1 MVHPRQRT
9 SFFFLFGFFF
19 IGESELT
26 LLLLLFLSPGHQT
39 TEQEHLMR
47 AGHYLSFYYL
57 LWMFYELTG
66 GEMSVKMHVIA
77 LTVHCTFN
85 VYGWLV

>member
-1 MVHPRQRT
+1 MC
-9 SFFFLFGFFF
+9 
-19 IGESELT
+19 
-26 LLLLLFLSPGHQT
+26 
-39 TEQEHLMR
+39 
-47 AGHYLSFYYL
+47 AGPYLSFYYL
-57 LWMFYELTG
+57 FRMFYELIG